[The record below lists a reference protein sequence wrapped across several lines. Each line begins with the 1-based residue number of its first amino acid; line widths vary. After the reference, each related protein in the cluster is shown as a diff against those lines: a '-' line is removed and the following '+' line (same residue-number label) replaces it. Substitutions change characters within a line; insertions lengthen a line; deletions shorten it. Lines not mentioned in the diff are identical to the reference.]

1 MDELCLWRSKIY
13 ARSRLSDWGLRY
25 FNLWQYPKWGGLSSS
40 ASLELLI
47 GSMQNYFFNEN
58 KIPMLEL
65 VKIGKLVENKHIGVN
80 SGIMDQFAIGM
91 GQKDKAILLNTHTLE
106 YEYVN
111 SLLDDAVFVIMN
123 TNKRREL
130 ADSKYNERRGEC
142 DKVLAYLRET
152 GIIEA
157 QAELCSLDENGL
169 DLALK
174 YLRSLV
180 ETSKLEEDEAE
191 ILSKRLRHVVT
202 ENLRVKQM
210 LNALKQGDLELMG
223 KLLNASHYSLADD
236 YEVTGFALD
245 AITSAARNHL
255 QCFGARM
262 TGAGFG
268 GSAIA
273 LVKKAGIDD
282 FIKSV
287 KMRYL
292 DETGLHADFYI
303 SSLGSGPQILS

>member
-1 MDELCLWRSKIY
+1 
-13 ARSRLSDWGLRY
+13 
-25 FNLWQYPKWGGLSSS
+25 
-40 ASLELLI
+40 
-47 GSMQNYFFNEN
+47 MQNYFFNEN